1 MGWNNENAAPRYRI
15 LDIETAPHP
24 DAKSWLGPVKVDSRL
39 KDEAKIKADRE
50 EKEAAQL
57 ADCALHP
64 DKCVIVAL
72 GYYDVGHT
80 KPKVWVCK
88 NEDAERVALAEFFAT
103 LGNAKLV
110 TFYGHRFDLIVLW
123 RRAKYLGVKRPKL
136 NIDRYKSPHIDLW
149 WELTERGAL
158 REAPGLQFYG
168 KRLGVG
174 TLDKVDGGDIPALV
188 AKGDWQA
195 VHDHC
200 LSDIGLTHI
209 VANFCDVLE
218 L

>member
-1 MGWNNENAAPRYRI
+1 MGWNSEGASPRYRI

-24 DAKSWLGPVKVDSRL
+24 SAKEWLGPVKPDARL
-39 KDEAKIKADRE
+39 KDEQKIKDDIAQKQAD
-50 EKEAAQL
+50 QL

-72 GYYDVGHT
+72 GYFDVGHT
-80 KPKVWVCK
+80 EPKVAVCK
-88 NEDAERVALAEFFAT
+88 NEDEEREVLTEFFAT
-103 LGNAKLV
+103 LGNARLV
-110 TFYGHRFDLIVLW
+110 TFYGHKFDLIVLW
-123 RRAKYLGVKRPKL
+123 RRAKYLHVKRPKL

-149 WELTERGAL
+149 WELTEKGAL

-174 TLDKVDGGDIPALV
+174 TLDKVNGGDIPALV
-188 AKGDWQA
+188 AAGDWQA

-209 VANFCDVLE
+209 VANFCEVLE